1 MGKFIDNAITDA
13 GRILLADVQI
23 GATFTPT
30 KIVIGSGKMPPG
42 TTART
47 ISAVVTPVIELAIN
61 KKERAND
68 GTVVIG
74 GIYSNETIREDFYFR
89 ELALFAKAVKADG
102 SPTQEVLYSYG
113 NAGELADLM
122 PAYTSGSPVERQIDL
137 VTYIGNDTKVDVT
150 VTSGMYISK
159 VEKGAAGGVA
169 TLDSFGKVPVGQL
182 PSLDFVPTSDKGKPN
197 GVATLDNTGK
207 VPAEQMINA
216 FDALAMQKGNKTTD
230 ELVTGPDGKDTWTS
244 VVTSASGEELARKVD
259 EEGTQPDGKAMWTT
273 TITIAGQAPIVI
285 TDKETADGWIREVR

>member
-169 TLDSFGKVPVGQL
+169 TLDDAGKVPERQL

-197 GVATLDNTGK
+197 GVATLDSTGK

-216 FDALAMQKGNKTTD
+216 FDALAMQAGNRTTD
-230 ELVTGPDGKDTWTS
+230 TLTTQDNLDTWTS
-244 VVTSASGEELARKVD
+244 VITDASGHEVARKVD
-259 EEGTQPDGKAMWTT
+259 VESSNGSFSVWTS
-273 TITIAGQAPIVI
+273 TITIGDKVVTIVD
-285 TDKETADGWIREVR
+285 TETANGWVREVK

>member
-159 VEKGAAGGVA
+159 AEKGAAGGVA
-169 TLDSFGKVPVGQL
+169 TLDDNRKVPKEQL
-182 PSLDFVPTSDKGKPN
+182 PSLDFVPNNEKGKPN
-197 GVATLDNTGK
+197 GVATLDSTGK
-207 VPAEQMINA
+207 VPPEQMINA
-216 FDALAMQKGNKTTD
+216 FDALAMQPGNRTTD
-230 ELVTGPDGKDTWTS
+230 TLTTQDGLDTWTS
-244 VVTSASGEELARKVD
+244 VITDAGGHEVARKVD
-259 EEGTQPDGKAMWTT
+259 VESRNGSFSVLTS
-273 TITIAGQAPIVI
+273 TITIG
-285 TDKETADGWIREVR
+285 DKVVTVVDTETATGWTKEVR

>member
-13 GRILLADVQI
+13 GRILLADVQM

-47 ISAVVTPVIELAIN
+47 ISAPVSPVIELAIN

-89 ELALFAKAVKADG
+89 ELALFAKAIKADG
-102 SPTQEVLYSYG
+102 SSTQEVLYSYG

-137 VTYIGNDTKVDVT
+137 VTYIGNDTKVDLK

-159 VEKGAAGGVA
+159 MEKGVAGGVA
-169 TLDSFGKVPVGQL
+169 TLDDNRKVPKEQL
-182 PSLDFVPTSDKGKPN
+182 PSLDFVLNSEKGKPN
-197 GVATLDNTGK
+197 GVATLDCTGK
-207 VPAEQMINA
+207 VPPEQMINT
-216 FDALAMQKGNKTTD
+216 FEALAMQQGNRTTD
-230 ELVTGPDGKDTWTS
+230 TLTTSQDLDTWMSIITDAGGQE
-244 VVTSASGEELARKVD
+244 VARKVD
-259 EEGTQPDGKAMWTT
+259 KEGKQPDGKAMWET
-273 TITIAGQAPIVI
+273 TITIGDKVVTV
-285 TDKETADGWIREVR
+285 TDKETATGWVREVK